1 MKSTLKINCM
11 KCGFVGKLEEYLSA
25 LDKDDSSKFMF
36 KCLKCGSYQ
45 KFGDPDDYKDP
56 TFYILTGD

>member
-1 MKSTLKINCM
+1 M